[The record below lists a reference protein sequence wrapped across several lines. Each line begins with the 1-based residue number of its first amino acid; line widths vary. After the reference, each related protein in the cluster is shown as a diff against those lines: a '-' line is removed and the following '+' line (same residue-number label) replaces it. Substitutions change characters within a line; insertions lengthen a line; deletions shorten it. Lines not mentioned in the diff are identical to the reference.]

1 MVSPLTPK
9 AYGLRGREA
18 PPSLHFKEKEGFK
31 KETFSFLLI
40 NMSYIDGIFK
50 SDHQVDGSSL
60 VQNTINNSVSSNPDI
75 VTLNDTQTLTNKDLT
90 SATNIFPTSLANL
103 NDTQTLRNKM
113 NHAQVGS
120 QTDPSYS
127 FVGDND
133 TGFFNTT
140 NTVGI
145 TCGGVSR
152 VTISDVSMTSSIPI
166 NCDNFRSTNFGYP
179 GNVVYGNSNNT
190 SGMFFD
196 VNRVNFST
204 NSISR
209 LGITD
214 TQILPSV
221 AIRNIDGTTSS
232 PSYSFS
238 SATGNGMWMNSGNR
252 LAFSILGTTTVH
264 IISTGLDVLGNIT
277 NNAGSVNA
285 PSLACRGTGLTTTGL
300 YWSSSGPTLGVSVSG
315 TQAVGF
321 ESGGLKIYGS
331 TAGNN
336 STYAPSLLGYYQEQ
350 SYTSSFTPTA
360 GTLSLNPSINFQLT
374 RIGNTVKLTFQ
385 GMTSPVKCNT
395 SCYFDSNQV
404 FPTQFQQ
411 KSGQS
416 TYFYINATVAGSV
429 TQIILQIDTKFRL
442 VTTAGLDFPA
452 NTEIKV
458 SGFSVSWSI
467 LV

>member
-1 MVSPLTPK
+1 MASIDSTHYSKTQIDNIQPVSQTITNIVN
-9 AYGLRGREA
+9 
-18 PPSLHFKEKEGFK
+18 S
-31 KETFSFLLI
+31 
-40 NMSYIDGIFK
+40 
-50 SDHQVDGSSL
+50 
-60 VQNTINNSVSSNPDI
+60 NTSI
-75 VTLNDTQTLTNKDLT
+75 VTLTDTQTLTNKDLT
-90 SATNIFPTSLANL
+90 SATNTFPSNLATL

-120 QTDPSYS
+120 ATDPSYS

-152 VTISDVSMTSSIPI
+152 ITISDVSMTSSIPI
-166 NCDNFRSTNFGYP
+166 NCDNFRSINFGYP

-221 AIRNIDGTTSS
+221 AIRNIDGSS
-232 PSYSFS
+232 ASPAYSFS
-238 SATGNGMWMNSGNR
+238 SSSGSNGMWMNSGNR

-300 YWSSSGPTLGVSVSG
+300 FWTSTPTLGVSVSG

-321 ESGGLKIYGS
+321 ETNGLKLYGS
-331 TAGNN
+331 TAGANIN
-336 STYAPSLLGYYQEQ
+336 YLPSLLGYYQEVN
-350 SYTSSFTPTA
+350 YTTSFTPTA
-360 GTLSLNPSINFQLT
+360 GTLTLNPSINFQLT
-374 RIGNTVKLTFQ
+374 RIGNIVTLTFQ
-385 GMTSPVKCNT
+385 GMTSAVKCNT
-395 SCYFDSNQV
+395 ICYYDSTQI

-416 TYFYINATVAGSV
+416 TYFYINATFSGAVN
-429 TQIILQIDTKFRL
+429 QIILQVDTKFRL
-442 VTTAGLDFPA
+442 VSTSGGGLPA
-452 NTEIKV
+452 NVDISV